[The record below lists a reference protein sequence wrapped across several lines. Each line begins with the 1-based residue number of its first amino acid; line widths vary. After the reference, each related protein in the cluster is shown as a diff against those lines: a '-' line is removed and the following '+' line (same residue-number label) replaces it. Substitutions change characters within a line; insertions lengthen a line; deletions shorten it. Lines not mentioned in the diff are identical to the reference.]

1 MGEPND
7 SLTGIIVSIYNLGCF
22 SGCILN
28 FFVGNYLG
36 RRRAMWFAM
45 SWIIIGATLQTSAF
59 SVPHLMVGR
68 FITGIGTGIETST
81 YVLILYFQSLEPD

>member
-1 MGEPND
+1 
-7 SLTGIIVSIYNLGCF
+7 
-22 SGCILN
+22 
-28 FFVGNYLG
+28 
-36 RRRAMWFAM
+36 MWFAM